1 MPDEHIDQY
10 LDFFSLFFL
19 LSDSFVSQKMLP
31 IELSQLQNALLN
43 WFAEHQRDLPWRK
56 NYKAYG
62 VWISEMMLQQTRVAT
77 VLDYYDRW
85 MRALPSIPSVATAE
99 EGTIF
104 KLWEGLGYYARA
116 RNIHR
121 AAKQICEQHA
131 GEFPNDYEAIRQ
143 LPGIGPYTAGAITSI
158 AFEQDRPIVDGNVI
172 RVLCRLLN
180 LDADP
185 KAGSTQKKLWQ
196 VATDWLPKGRAR
208 NFNQGLMEL
217 GATVCYIQQPSC
229 LLCPIQPHCQA
240 YIHQTTAKIPRR
252 VQRKAPTPVT
262 KAVLVLVCENK
273 VLLRRP
279 EQGLMQ
285 GLWAFPETLVKE
297 EEPLVELQAE
307 WQRRNRPNFQLQTN
321 WPTLTHVYTTFL
333 ATLHPFYCTL
343 TSIQD
348 DFTLEA
354 EEQWHPLPSLQK
366 LAMAKAHGRL
376 RQSLLNQNDQDSS

>member
-1 MPDEHIDQY
+1 MP
-10 LDFFSLFFL
+10 
-19 LSDSFVSQKMLP
+19 P
-31 IELSQLQNALLN
+31 AELSQLQNALLT
-43 WFAEHQRDLPWRK
+43 WFAEHQRDLPWRE
-56 NYKAYG
+56 NYPAYG

-85 MRALPSIPSVATAE
+85 MKALPSIPSVAAANE
-99 EGTIF
+99 ATIL

-143 LPGIGPYTAGAITSI
+143 LPGIGPYTAGAVASI
-158 AFEQDRPIVDGNVI
+158 AFEQDRPVVDGNVI

-185 KAGSTQKKLWQ
+185 KTGSTQKKLWQ
-196 VATDWLPKGRAR
+196 VATDWLPKGHAR

-217 GATVCYIQQPSC
+217 GATVCHVQQPSC

-240 YIHQTTAKIPRR
+240 YVQQTTETIPRR
-252 VQRKAPTPVT
+252 TQRKAPTPVT
-262 KAVLVLVCENK
+262 KAVLVLVCGNQ

-285 GLWAFPETLVKE
+285 GLWTFPETLVKE
-297 EEPLVELQAE
+297 EKPLVELQAE

-321 WPTLTHVYTTFL
+321 WPTLTHAYTTFL

-343 TSIQD
+343 TSIQA
-348 DFTLEA
+348 DFPLEA
-354 EEQWHPLPSLQK
+354 EEQWHPLQSLPK
-366 LAMAKAHGRL
+366 LAMAKAHGHL
-376 RQSLLNQNDQDSS
+376 RQSLLNQNDQDSP

>member
-1 MPDEHIDQY
+1 MP
-10 LDFFSLFFL
+10 
-19 LSDSFVSQKMLP
+19 P
-31 IELSQLQNALLN
+31 AELSQLQNALLT
-43 WFAEHQRDLPWRK
+43 WFVEHQRDLPWRK
-56 NYKAYG
+56 NYPAYG
-62 VWISEMMLQQTRVAT
+62 VWISEMMLQQTRMAT

-85 MRALPSIPSVATAE
+85 MKALPSIPSVAAADE
-99 EGTIF
+99 ATIL

-143 LPGIGPYTAGAITSI
+143 LPGIGPYTAGAIASI
-158 AFEQDRPIVDGNVI
+158 AFEQDRPVVDGNVI

-196 VATDWLPKGRAR
+196 VATDWLPSGHAR

-217 GATVCYIQQPSC
+217 GATVCHVQQPSC

-240 YIHQTTAKIPRR
+240 YVQQTTETIPRR
-252 VQRKAPTPVT
+252 TQRKAPTPVT
-262 KAVLVLVCENK
+262 KAVLVLMCENQ

-285 GLWAFPETLVKE
+285 GLWTFPETLVKE
-297 EEPLVELQAE
+297 EEPLVELQTA
-307 WQRRNRPNFQLQTN
+307 WQLCNRPNFQLQTS
-321 WPTLTHVYTTFL
+321 WPTLTHAYTTFL

-343 TSIQD
+343 TSIQA
-348 DFTLEA
+348 DFPLEA
-354 EEQWHPLPSLQK
+354 EEQWHPLQSLPK
-366 LAMAKAHGRL
+366 LAMAKAHGHL
-376 RQSLLNQNDQDSS
+376 RQRLLNQNNQDSP